1 MKKLLS
7 SLALIFIAWTLSGC
21 GKNDTVYTAG
31 QQGPAGAQGVAGQ
44 VGATGSQGIQGIPG
58 LDGVGCTVSALPACL
73 NAPNGGALITCAN
86 GSTVITNGTNG
97 SNGTNGTN
105 GANGTNGTNS
115 QVTIVA
121 DTTNCPTGGYDI
133 ILSNGS
139 VTSAPL
145 PVCNGA
151 TGANGTN
158 GANGATGASGTN
170 GTNGTNGATGATGAA
185 GQNAPTALALEQFI
199 APCTNASSPW
209 KEQLL
214 CYNNGQL
221 MADFSATM
229 SGNETRLSF
238 IPAGSYEDTDDSG
251 CNFSVSTDSA
261 GDSVVSWSA
270 GSNQY
275 ATWTASSVTCK
286 KSL

>member
-1 MKKLLS
+1 MNKVI
-7 SLALIFIAWTLSGC
+7 LAIVLFISALVLSGC

-31 QQGPAGAQGVAGQ
+31 QQGPAGPQGVAGQ
-44 VGATGSQGIQGIPG
+44 VGATG
-58 LDGVGCTVSALPACL
+58 
-73 NAPNGGALITCAN
+73 
-86 GSTVITNGTNG
+86 
-97 SNGTNGTN
+97 
-105 GANGTNGTNS
+105 
-115 QVTIVA
+115 
-121 DTTNCPTGGYDI
+121 
-133 ILSNGS
+133 
-139 VTSAPL
+139 
-145 PVCNGA
+145 A

-158 GANGATGASGTN
+158 GAT
-170 GTNGTNGATGATGAA
+170 GATGATGAA

-214 CYNNGQL
+214 CYNNGLL

-229 SGNETRLSF
+229 SGDETRLSF

-251 CNFSVSTDSA
+251 CNFSVSVDSA
-261 GDSVVSWSA
+261 GDSIVIWGA